1 MLKLNLKKSFQKD
14 FDKLLLNGFDDS
26 VLNKVILSLRK
37 KEPLDPQFKDHA
49 LKGKWKPFR
58 ECHIKADILLV
69 YLVKDDELIS
79 LRLGS
84 HSELF
89 CKSPAQLK
97 RFKLTAHQTTPSLGI
112 KFRVKTPPTR
122 FLLFTCPRVS
132 RFSNTLVC
140 AFPCVSKPLHNGG
153 FQPLF

>member
-1 MLKLNLKKSFQKD
+1 MKLNLKKSFQKD

-37 KEPLDPQFKDHA
+37 KEPLDPQFQDHA

-58 ECHIKADILLV
+58 ECHIKADILFV
-69 YLVKDDELIS
+69 YLVKDDELI
-79 LRLGS
+79 LVRLGS

-89 CKSPAQLK
+89 CKSPAPLITLK
-97 RFKLTAHQTTPSLGI
+97 PTTPFLGI

-122 FLLFTCPRVS
+122 FL
-132 RFSNTLVC
+132 
-140 AFPCVSKPLHNGG
+140 AF
-153 FQPLF
+153 

>member
-37 KEPLDPQFKDHA
+37 KEPLPPQFKDYA
-49 LKGKWKPFR
+49 LKGVWKPYR
-58 ECHIKADILLV
+58 ECHIKADVLLV
-69 YLVKDDELIS
+69 YLVKDNELIL

-89 CKSPAQLK
+89 
-97 RFKLTAHQTTPSLGI
+97 
-112 KFRVKTPPTR
+112 
-122 FLLFTCPRVS
+122 
-132 RFSNTLVC
+132 
-140 AFPCVSKPLHNGG
+140 
-153 FQPLF
+153 

>member
-26 VLNKVILSLRK
+26 VLKEVILTLRK
-37 KEPLDPQFKDHA
+37 KEPLPSPFKDHA

-58 ECHIKADILLV
+58 ECHIKPDVLLV
-69 YLVKDDELIS
+69 YLVKDDELIL

-89 CKSPAQLK
+89 
-97 RFKLTAHQTTPSLGI
+97 
-112 KFRVKTPPTR
+112 
-122 FLLFTCPRVS
+122 
-132 RFSNTLVC
+132 
-140 AFPCVSKPLHNGG
+140 
-153 FQPLF
+153 

>member
-26 VLNKVILSLRK
+26 VLNEVILTLRK
-37 KEPLDPQFKDHA
+37 KEPLDPRFQDHS

-58 ECHIKADILLV
+58 ECHIKPDILLV
-69 YLVKDDELIS
+69 YLVKDDELIL

-89 CKSPAQLK
+89 YKLPITLK
-97 RFKLTAHQTTPSLGI
+97 KNTTI
-112 KFRVKTPPTR
+112 AV
-122 FLLFTCPRVS
+122 
-132 RFSNTLVC
+132 N
-140 AFPCVSKPLHNGG
+140 SKPL
-153 FQPLF
+153 

>member
-1 MLKLNLKKSFQKD
+1 MKLNLKKSFQKD

-37 KEPLDPQFKDHA
+37 KEPLDPQFQDHA

-58 ECHIKADILLV
+58 ECHIKPDILLV
-69 YLVKDDELIS
+69 YLVKDDELI
-79 LRLGS
+79 LVRLGS

-97 RFKLTAHQTTPSLGI
+97 RL
-112 KFRVKTPPTR
+112 
-122 FLLFTCPRVS
+122 
-132 RFSNTLVC
+132 N
-140 AFPCVSKPLHNGG
+140 
-153 FQPLF
+153 

>member
-26 VLNKVILSLRK
+26 VLNEVILTLRK

-58 ECHIKADILLV
+58 ECHIKTDILLV
-69 YLVKDDELIS
+69 YLVRGDELIL

-89 CKSPAQLK
+89 CKSPAQLITL
-97 RFKLTAHQTTPSLGI
+97 KLTAHQLPPFLGI

-122 FLLFTCPRVS
+122 FLFFKRPRVS
-132 RFSNTLVC
+132 RFLNTLVC
-140 AFPCVSKPLHNGG
+140 AFPYASKPLHNGG

>member
-1 MLKLNLKKSFQKD
+1 MLKIKHHILYKKD
-14 FDKLLLNGFDDS
+14 FKKLIKNGFDDS
-26 VLNKVILSLRK
+26 VLNEVILTLRK

-49 LKGKWKPFR
+49 LKGNWKPFR

-69 YLVKDDELIS
+69 YLVKGDELI
-79 LRLGS
+79 LVRLGS

-97 RFKLTAHQTTPSLGI
+97 RFKLTALPTTPPFLGV

-122 FLLFTCPRVS
+122 FLLF
-132 RFSNTLVC
+132 
-140 AFPCVSKPLHNGG
+140 
-153 FQPLF
+153 